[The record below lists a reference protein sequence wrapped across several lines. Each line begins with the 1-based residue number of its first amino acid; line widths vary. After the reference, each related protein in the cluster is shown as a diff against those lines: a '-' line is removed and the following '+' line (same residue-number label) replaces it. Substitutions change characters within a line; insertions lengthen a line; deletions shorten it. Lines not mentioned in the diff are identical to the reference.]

1 MSSRAKTVLA
11 ACALVLSAAAPAA
24 PPSSVTCN
32 GVEMPVK
39 AGVAVWDAKGTTLQL
54 FLLPFE
60 PTAAEAE
67 RLRQGDTR
75 WLDRRALVDPK
86 KWPRWNPHAD
96 LLLGWSW
103 NPKAAGDPDKLSMCT
118 LFQHDV
124 AKNAVN
130 SFVDCQDKKLNGR
143 LEGRLAAGDSIT
155 VASPG
160 RGKERGLLDR
170 VEHRRHDE
178 GPRHALT
185 A

>member
-1 MSSRAKTVLA
+1 MSSRARFTLA
-11 ACALVLSAAAPAA
+11 ACTLALSAVAPAA
-24 PPSSVTCN
+24 NPSSVTCN

-60 PTAAEAE
+60 PTSAEAE
-67 RLRQGDTR
+67 RLRLGDTS
-75 WLDRRALVDPK
+75 WLDKRAPTDPK
-86 KWPRWNPHAD
+86 KWPRWNPHAY

-103 NPKAAGDPDKLSMCT
+103 NPEAAGDAEKLNMCT

-143 LEGRLAAGDSIT
+143 LDGRLAAGESIT
-155 VASPG
+155 VAS
-160 RGKERGLLDR
+160 RGKGKNGDYSVAWDLTVTTKVLLK
-170 VEHRRHDE
+170 
-178 GPRHALT
+178 P
-185 A
+185 